1 MSDRLHRQQENEISW
16 TMVRLASA
24 RDGLKVSKQIA
35 KFGYTTMKLKTRI
48 REREMQKISNAR
60 RIEFSHEFMCEGLN
74 CCLNRLTKFVSVL
87 ENYWQ
92 DNSGQVVL

>member
-24 RDGLKVSKQIA
+24 RDELKVSKQIA

-60 RIEFSHEFMCEGLN
+60 RIEVSHEFMCEGSN
-74 CCLNRLTKFVSVL
+74 A
-87 ENYWQ
+87 
-92 DNSGQVVL
+92 G